1 MQDYYGW
8 RARIGLIYPSE
19 GLVMEPEFY
28 AMSPDGVTTH
38 TSRIEL
44 ADTTVSGLSEMMSGD
59 RIEQATRLLG
69 TRTPLNVVTFGGT
82 SASFLQGIGY
92 DQQVIE
98 RMRETLP
105 NVPASTTST
114 ASVRA
119 LQAIGAKKIT
129 FIGPYVDD
137 VTERGR
143 AFFTDNGFEVDGAFG
158 MGISDNLALN
168 DLPLERVYAF
178 TKQHASPAADAVFI
192 SCTGIRTVGALAA
205 LEADLGR
212 PVISAIQATFWEA
225 LRIAGV
231 GGGQP
236 EFGSLFEH

>member
-1 MQDYYGW
+1 MKDYYGW

-28 AMSPDGVTTH
+28 AMAPDGVTTH

-44 ADTTVSGLSEMMSGD
+44 ADTSVAGLSEMMSGD
-59 RIEQATRLLG
+59 RIEQAARLLG
-69 TRTPLNVVTFGGT
+69 VRTPLHVVTFGGT

-92 DQQVIE
+92 DQQVIA
-98 RMRETLP
+98 RIRAALP
-105 NVPASTTST
+105 GVPASTTST
-114 ASVRA
+114 ASLKA
-119 LQAIGAKKIT
+119 LHAVGAKRIT
-129 FIGPYVDD
+129 FVGPYVEAI
-137 VTERGR
+137 TQRGR
-143 AFFTDNGFEVDGAFG
+143 AFFADNGFEVDGAYG
-158 MGISDNLALN
+158 MELSDNLALN

-178 TKQHASPAADAVFI
+178 AKQHASPAADAVFI

-205 LEADLGR
+205 LEDDLDK

-231 GGGQP
+231 RTSQP
-236 EFGSLFEH
+236 GFGSLFDH